1 MCYLSPYTGASI
13 ANEASKMKGCLW
25 HYSNSCINGKWLDND
40 WTARI
45 NNNDICGQGGFLCD
59 RSFFYYNYLLIF
71 LGFESKKCFEH
82 DKGHTSRNS
91 FACLFLSCCQ
101 LSSLV
106 GISIFDQ
113 GLRFISKVLCC
124 LILKSLA

>member
-25 HYSNSCINGKWLDND
+25 HYSNSYINGKWLDND

-91 FACLFLSCCQ
+91 FACFFC
-101 LSSLV
+101 LV
-106 GISIFDQ
+106 AGW
-113 GLRFISKVLCC
+113 V
-124 LILKSLA
+124 A